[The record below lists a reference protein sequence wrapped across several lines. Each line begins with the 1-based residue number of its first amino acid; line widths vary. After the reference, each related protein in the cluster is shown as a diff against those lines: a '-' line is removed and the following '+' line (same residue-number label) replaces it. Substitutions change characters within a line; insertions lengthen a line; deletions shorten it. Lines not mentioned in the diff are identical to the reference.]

1 MNGYHMYTSQK
12 KWLTFGGDQVP
23 DTDSGSLIHFPHHRW
38 IGDFRRFITIS
49 DTLAGRLLQYHY
61 QYLAKWLTLTTEW
74 IHYILGAIRQTLG
87 SGLPSTNRSN
97 PGSLLVDIL
106 ALVEVCALWV
116 RSSYWM
122 WLVSSP
128 HHSIL
133 YVIDLWTW
141 SVLLRNTSTWLWT
154 TKLFKWISLDQR
166 KFRTVFVIW
175 MWWKGTCTTLAC
187 LGLQLSV
194 DLAITFVIL
203 DTLNIFLID
212 WLIDIHV
219 NMNDLPVDWNK
230 SGLILWNVR
239 MQLLWT
245 L

>member
-12 KWLTFGGDQVP
+12 KWLTLGDDQVP
-23 DTDSGSLIHFPHHRW
+23 DTDARSLIHFPHHRW

-49 DTLAGRLLQYHY
+49 DTLTGRLLQYHY

-116 RSSYWM
+116 QSSYWM
-122 WLVSSP
+122 WLAASP

-141 SVLLRNTSTWLWT
+141 SVLLRSASTWLWT
-154 TKLFKWISLDQR
+154 TKLFFLNFIRSA
-166 KFRTVFVIW
+166 KFSITSTNCFCNMNVMERN
-175 MWWKGTCTTLAC
+175 MYYTCLFRPT
-187 LGLQLSV
+187 
-194 DLAITFVIL
+194 II
-203 DTLNIFLID
+203 
-212 WLIDIHV
+212 IHV
-219 NMNDLPVDWNK
+219 IMNGLPVDWNK
-230 SGLILWNVR
+230 SGSILWNVR

>member
-23 DTDSGSLIHFPHHRW
+23 DTDSGSRIHFPHHRW

-49 DTLAGRLLQYHY
+49 DTLTGRLLQYHY

-166 KFRTVFVIW
+166 KFRTVFVI
-175 MWWKGTCTTLAC
+175 MNVMERNMYYTCLFRPTIIR
-187 LGLQLSV
+187 GPRN
-194 DLAITFVIL
+194 
-203 DTLNIFLID
+203 NICYSGHVKYFSD
-212 WLIDIHV
+212 WLIDWY
-219 NMNDLPVDWNK
+219 PRK
-230 SGLILWNVR
+230 YERSSSGLE
-239 MQLLWT
+239 
-245 L
+245 